1 MLKNYEQ
8 IALETVVFLIL
19 RRSFWVATWSNDG
32 WSIKADL
39 YKIKGRINLV
49 LGTRLSARYWYPVEV
64 VLVKMV

>member
-19 RRSFWVATWSNDG
+19 RRSFWSNDG